1 MEADVTRFRD
11 HRGPATWQGKCR
23 WIKREMVKNTFND
36 KYKEMIIKNFLE
48 FSKSFRFFYYFFY
61 YSFLT
66 FYFLCSTDYYQ
77 YYQNVT
83 NDDIIKLNEKFHT
96 DFLLFGYTVHGFIH
110 KDYF

>member
-1 MEADVTRFRD
+1 
-11 HRGPATWQGKCR
+11 
-23 WIKREMVKNTFND
+23 MVKNILNV
-36 KYKEMIIKNFLE
+36 KRNEINIIIFLNLL
-48 FSKSFRFFYYFFY
+48 FPLLFVFD
-61 YSFLT
+61 
-66 FYFLCSTDYYQ
+66 YFLCSADYFY